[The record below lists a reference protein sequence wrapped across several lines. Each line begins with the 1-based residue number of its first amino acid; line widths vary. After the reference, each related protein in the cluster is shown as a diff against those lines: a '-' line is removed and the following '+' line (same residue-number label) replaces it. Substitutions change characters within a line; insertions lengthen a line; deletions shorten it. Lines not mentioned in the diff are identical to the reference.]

1 MSGRTVIDV
10 DIEQRVGGFHLRV
23 RFTADGRIVGVFGR
37 SGAGKSTLLNA
48 VAGITRPERGHIRID
63 GETLYDHGTGVDLPA
78 PDRRIG
84 YVFQDS
90 LLFPH
95 LSVEAN
101 LMYGHRLRRH
111 DERFIEPRPV
121 IDLLGLGHLLERRPG
136 SLSGGEKQRV
146 GLGRALLAQPRLLLL
161 DEPLSSLD
169 RPRRGEIVSYVERL
183 RDSFR
188 VPMLY
193 VSHSVPEIARLADTV
208 VLLSEG
214 ECLATGPVDQ
224 VLGRMDLKPYTGRF
238 EAGALVEATV
248 HSHDAADQLTTL
260 SFPGGELVVPQVE
273 AAHGDR
279 VRVRIRARDV
289 TLAVDRPANISTL
302 NVLRGRVTALRE
314 ETGPI
319 VEVQVAVGTTL
330 LLARIT
336 QRSRRELG
344 IRVGQDVHAL
354 IKAVTFDRRS
364 RGDA

>member
-1 MSGRTVIDV
+1 MIDV
-10 DIEQRVGGFHLRV
+10 DIDQSVGGFRLRT
-23 RFTADGRIVGVFGR
+23 RFAADGRIIGVFGR
-37 SGAGKSTLLNA
+37 SGAGKTTLLNA
-48 VAGITRPERGHIRID
+48 VAGIIRPVRGHIRID
-63 GETLYDHGTGVDLPA
+63 GETLFDHGAGVDLPI
-78 PDRRIG
+78 PDRHIG
-84 YVFQDS
+84 FVFQDN

-101 LMYGHRLRRH
+101 LLYGHRLRRR
-111 DERFIEPRPV
+111 DEHFIEPRPV
-121 IDLLGLGHLLERRPG
+121 IELLGLGHLLGRRPG

-169 RPRRGEIVSYVERL
+169 GPRRREIVSYVERL
-183 RDSFR
+183 RDTFR

-208 VLLSEG
+208 VLLSDG
-214 ECLATGPVDQ
+214 ECLATGPVEE

-238 EAGALVEATV
+238 EAGALIEASV
-248 HSHDAADQLTTL
+248 CAHDAGDQLTKL
-260 SFPGGELVVPQVE
+260 EFPGGELVVPQLE
-273 AAHGDR
+273 AAPGDR

-289 TLAVDRPANISTL
+289 ALALDRPANISTL
-302 NVLRGRVTALRE
+302 NVLRARVMAIRE

-319 VEVQVAVGTTL
+319 VEVQMTVGASL

-344 IRVGQDVHAL
+344 IHVGQDVHAL

-364 RGDA
+364 TGYA